1 MLEVDRLSRA
11 FGGVYAA
18 RDVSLSV
25 ADGELR
31 GVIGPNGA
39 GKSTLF
45 TMISGHLHPHSG
57 RITLDGEHIDRLP
70 PHRRARRGVAIV
82 FQGARIFPGMSVLA
96 NVAVGATA
104 RTRAGAA
111 SAVLRLPRH
120 RREEREIFASAREA
134 LARVGLAD
142 WADRDAEQLP
152 LGQQRRLQ
160 LARALTARP
169 KLPLLDE
176 PASGLRASERR
187 DLSQLIRELARRRHD
202 HHADR
207 ARRVDGDV
215 AGRPHHRPGS
225 RRGHRRRHSRR
236 DPPRPARDLGVPGQG
251 GRGMM
256 LTIDDLVVRY
266 GAATALDGVSL
277 TVDDA
282 ELVALVGPNGAGK
295 TSLVNAISGLVKTVS
310 GRIEVG
316 GRVAQVPEG
325 RQMFG
330 ELSVEDNLRLGAWRH
345 RPKDIGPVY
354 ELLPDLQ
361 RLRRQRADT
370 LSGGQQQMVAVG
382 RALMAQPDLLVVDEL
397 SLGLAPMVA
406 AQLVEHLAEL
416 NRSRGTAVLLIE
428 QEIGLAFELCSRAY
442 VLESGQ
448 IVTEGPTAQLRDA
461 PELQDAY
468 FGGLDPNATGV

>member
-1 MLEVDRLSRA
+1 
-11 FGGVYAA
+11 
-18 RDVSLSV
+18 
-25 ADGELR
+25 
-31 GVIGPNGA
+31 
-39 GKSTLF
+39 
-45 TMISGHLHPHSG
+45 
-57 RITLDGEHIDRLP
+57 
-70 PHRRARRGVAIV
+70 
-82 FQGARIFPGMSVLA
+82 
-96 NVAVGATA
+96 
-104 RTRAGAA
+104 
-111 SAVLRLPRH
+111 
-120 RREEREIFASAREA
+120 
-134 LARVGLAD
+134 
-142 WADRDAEQLP
+142 
-152 LGQQRRLQ
+152 
-160 LARALTARP
+160 
-169 KLPLLDE
+169 
-176 PASGLRASERR
+176 
-187 DLSQLIRELARRRHD
+187 
-202 HHADR
+202 
-207 ARRVDGDV
+207 
-215 AGRPHHRPGS
+215 
-225 RRGHRRRHSRR
+225 
-236 DPPRPARDLGVPGQG
+236 
-251 GRGMM
+251 MM

-277 TVDDA
+277 RVDDR

-295 TSLVNAISGLVKTVS
+295 TSLVNAISGLVKPVS

-345 RPKDIGPVY
+345 RPKDVGPVY

-382 RALMAQPDLLVVDEL
+382 RALMAEPDLLVVDEL

-406 AQLVEHLAEL
+406 AQLVEHLATL

-448 IVTEGPTAQLRDA
+448 IVAEGPTSELRGA

-468 FGGLDPNATGV
+468 FGGLDRPEPEG